1 MFNVNS
7 SGVFAETRNEV
18 NQLILKNLWI
28 DHSVSDKETIT
39 KAFVQTK
46 QNESVLQLFTHGRPG
61 ELLIDGEWRNAIQI
75 AQFLNEQWINTSCK
89 IQSINIYACNFARGQ
104 IGKDAVEYLQ
114 NALQLN
120 IAASNDLTG
129 RDGNWILEVGQ
140 PLAAIAVYNYDG
152 NLQTTPYMNI
162 HMPSDRYNVC
172 LKLGFTGLCYTT
184 SNGGVYDIAVN
195 ASGTIAVNGS
205 FSSYNYLN
213 STGVITNYSAP
224 QFGFLNNDFT
234 YDVSFLPTYSV
245 TVDDTI
251 QPGFCIYPY
260 SKQFISATKDDCF
273 IYLQYYNNSVNE
285 IYKVC
290 DGGLRTLL
298 YSPSAVN
305 VTALTTSTL
314 GDYFFIAER
323 TGING
328 PHDLRKVSTVTGAID
343 PNFTYQTPTGI
354 ISQIVEAPN
363 GKIYIIDNSTS
374 TNTLKRLTSTGAVD
388 GTFMTHDDIA
398 SIALQSTGKVI
409 AGGTFTN
416 LSSLT
421 RYNIDGTVDPTF
433 NTITDCFIKNTVG
446 PPYTTTDE
454 RATITRIQINAA
466 DEIYVRGNFHEINGY
481 YSMQLAK
488 LSSNGIYDNTFRLN
502 LKGGIQ
508 YGIGGGATDIQLQPD
523 GKLLVALGDAQ
534 HGFANIFQS
543 GIVRLLPNGKLD
555 TEINNTATNLDAK
568 VPTKSDLLISLNSWL
583 GNGGPSA
590 STPTIAYN
598 LADYANFNKVGYNAN
613 PSFNGDTIAGAF
625 APSELEYSL
634 VNNLYYK
641 ASWNQLVA
649 FKTTDAS
656 ITGMT
661 DVVWAVT
668 LPPATASNSLFVYD
682 LQVSADGNYIAVVQ
696 GIYNVT
702 IYNAKTGALLASNIV
717 SPQGFSAAYQP
728 MPPYNLFHLKMQSN
742 YTLCSVTK
750 YDNIGQNPVN
760 IDLENAPYL
769 GVNTQSKIVFYS
781 PLDFYILDDQF
792 IYKYK
797 LVTSSTDLTPNPNG
811 TYAIRDVNFGV
822 SGVWDLGTTNTDYN
836 PDVNPQYDGLT
847 VGPDGSIYIMGKYN
861 SCSRQGG
868 SNVAKISS
876 VGKTIDLNFIQAV
889 SIPNSN
895 SQGYSQILLQ
905 GYYDMALGQLG
916 SCTTVPDITLNGV
929 NNICP
934 STTVDLS
941 SLAISSTT
949 PAGSTL
955 VWSTTS
961 TPTASDTLTNLNVG
975 AGKYYAFYYDQA
987 FGCFGPADSLTVTLI
1002 TCLCSDPSKMA
1013 ASCDF
1018 DGDGILNYLD
1028 IDDDNDGILDII
1040 ENGCTKNG
1048 ASAFTNVSTTA
1059 NSPFLEQAWYYPG
1072 NIMASNQGNVSRSF
1086 TVSSS
1091 TTVNL
1096 PLTGTIT
1103 NPIISL
1109 SNNDYFKQVWTDQS
1123 GNPVTFVPIDVSPDL
1138 RVVGD
1143 TIYDVDDC
1151 TVSNGLS
1158 AAGSLIAIGTFTS
1171 FNVQWILNPGGCN
1184 APDGNSISI
1193 LTECSSVLDTDGDGI
1208 PNQFDLDSDAD
1219 GCSDAFEGGAT
1230 TNSTV
1235 STFAGPY
1242 DSNGYAN
1249 SLEKLIAYTVNIT
1262 RPVPNFTDTYD
1273 AFAIWDNIN
1282 KCGGLDFDGD
1292 GIPDYTDL
1300 DDDNDGILDAVESP
1314 SCFMTAAEQPMSGD
1328 RTSVPGF
1335 SISSDIDYLS
1345 PNPLI
1350 YAIDGINT
1358 DASNAGPNYNLQ
1370 LATSGEA
1377 FRLTF
1382 PNPVQLTSVNVLYG
1396 PAANA
1401 AFRGTFYLRG
1411 SNDGVNWS
1419 TLSAS
1424 QALAATSPINPV
1436 FTVTMNAG
1444 NYKFYA
1450 LYSSSA
1456 INGWTGQFEVTTT
1469 LNTATYNPSAH
1480 PKVADCTTD
1489 YDGDGILNHLDLDSD
1504 GDGCTDALESG
1515 VTAIAGVTMQSGNV
1529 INGMPNTTTSTPNAV
1544 VAGPYDGNGFANS
1557 VENPTETGV
1566 YKGSYSYSDAINP
1579 GVLNCPQPCSDPTNM
1594 ASNCDFDGDG
1604 INNNI
1609 DLDDDNDGVLDTL
1622 ECGTTALVSTMAD

>member
-1 MFNVNS
+1 MKTKTMVQKTSKTVLSKKIFGKSSRVLGLFPILFLKSLKSNVVVLPNGQFSEQSTPLTKKSIFNFLNMEWNSNLKFLRIPLAVLLMFNVNS
-7 SGVFAETRNEV
+7 SGVFAETRNELS
-18 NQLILKNLWI
+18 QLILKNLWI

-61 ELLIDGEWRNAIQI
+61 ELLIEGEWRNAIQI
-75 AQFLNEQWINTSCK
+75 AQFLNHKFINSDCK
-89 IQSINIYACNFARGQ
+89 IQSVNIYACNFARGQ

-213 STGVITNYSAP
+213 SNGVITNYSAP

-446 PPYTTTDE
+446 PPFTTTDE

-781 PLDFYILDDQF
+781 PLDF
-792 IYKYK
+792 
-797 LVTSSTDLTPNPNG
+797 
-811 TYAIRDVNFGV
+811 
-822 SGVWDLGTTNTDYN
+822 
-836 PDVNPQYDGLT
+836 
-847 VGPDGSIYIMGKYN
+847 
-861 SCSRQGG
+861 
-868 SNVAKISS
+868 
-876 VGKTIDLNFIQAV
+876 
-889 SIPNSN
+889 
-895 SQGYSQILLQ
+895 
-905 GYYDMALGQLG
+905 
-916 SCTTVPDITLNGV
+916 
-929 NNICP
+929 
-934 STTVDLS
+934 
-941 SLAISSTT
+941 
-949 PAGSTL
+949 
-955 VWSTTS
+955 
-961 TPTASDTLTNLNVG
+961 
-975 AGKYYAFYYDQA
+975 
-987 FGCFGPADSLTVTLI
+987 
-1002 TCLCSDPSKMA
+1002 
-1013 ASCDF
+1013 
-1018 DGDGILNYLD
+1018 
-1028 IDDDNDGILDII
+1028 
-1040 ENGCTKNG
+1040 
-1048 ASAFTNVSTTA
+1048 
-1059 NSPFLEQAWYYPG
+1059 
-1072 NIMASNQGNVSRSF
+1072 
-1086 TVSSS
+1086 
-1091 TTVNL
+1091 
-1096 PLTGTIT
+1096 
-1103 NPIISL
+1103 
-1109 SNNDYFKQVWTDQS
+1109 
-1123 GNPVTFVPIDVSPDL
+1123 
-1138 RVVGD
+1138 
-1143 TIYDVDDC
+1143 
-1151 TVSNGLS
+1151 
-1158 AAGSLIAIGTFTS
+1158 
-1171 FNVQWILNPGGCN
+1171 
-1184 APDGNSISI
+1184 
-1193 LTECSSVLDTDGDGI
+1193 
-1208 PNQFDLDSDAD
+1208 
-1219 GCSDAFEGGAT
+1219 
-1230 TNSTV
+1230 
-1235 STFAGPY
+1235 
-1242 DSNGYAN
+1242 
-1249 SLEKLIAYTVNIT
+1249 
-1262 RPVPNFTDTYD
+1262 
-1273 AFAIWDNIN
+1273 
-1282 KCGGLDFDGD
+1282 
-1292 GIPDYTDL
+1292 
-1300 DDDNDGILDAVESP
+1300 
-1314 SCFMTAAEQPMSGD
+1314 
-1328 RTSVPGF
+1328 
-1335 SISSDIDYLS
+1335 
-1345 PNPLI
+1345 
-1350 YAIDGINT
+1350 
-1358 DASNAGPNYNLQ
+1358 
-1370 LATSGEA
+1370 
-1377 FRLTF
+1377 
-1382 PNPVQLTSVNVLYG
+1382 
-1396 PAANA
+1396 
-1401 AFRGTFYLRG
+1401 
-1411 SNDGVNWS
+1411 
-1419 TLSAS
+1419 
-1424 QALAATSPINPV
+1424 
-1436 FTVTMNAG
+1436 
-1444 NYKFYA
+1444 
-1450 LYSSSA
+1450 
-1456 INGWTGQFEVTTT
+1456 
-1469 LNTATYNPSAH
+1469 
-1480 PKVADCTTD
+1480 
-1489 YDGDGILNHLDLDSD
+1489 
-1504 GDGCTDALESG
+1504 
-1515 VTAIAGVTMQSGNV
+1515 
-1529 INGMPNTTTSTPNAV
+1529 
-1544 VAGPYDGNGFANS
+1544 
-1557 VENPTETGV
+1557 
-1566 YKGSYSYSDAINP
+1566 
-1579 GVLNCPQPCSDPTNM
+1579 
-1594 ASNCDFDGDG
+1594 
-1604 INNNI
+1604 
-1609 DLDDDNDGVLDTL
+1609 
-1622 ECGTTALVSTMAD
+1622 